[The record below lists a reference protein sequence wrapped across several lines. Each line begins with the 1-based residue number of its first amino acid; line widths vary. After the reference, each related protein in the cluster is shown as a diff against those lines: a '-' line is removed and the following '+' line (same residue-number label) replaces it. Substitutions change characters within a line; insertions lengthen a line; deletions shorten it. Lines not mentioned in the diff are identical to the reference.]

1 MKIKV
6 IHGPNL
12 NMLGIREVNIYG
24 PMKLEDINKNME
36 AFAKQSG
43 FEIEFYQSNHEGDLV
58 DAIQECLNEK
68 VDGII
73 INPAALTHTS
83 IAIRD
88 ALRAVNLPAVEV
100 HMTNIAAREEF
111 RKKSLI
117 SDIVAGTITGF
128 GPYSYHLGLIALI
141 QILSEIQMAREA
153 QAKAQAQAQAQQ
165 AEKK

>member
-36 AFAKQSG
+36 VVAKQNG
-43 FEIEFYQSNHEGDLV
+43 FEIELYQSNHEGDIV
-58 DAIQECLNEK
+58 DAIQECLNEG

-83 IAIRD
+83 ISIRD
-88 ALRAVNLPAVEV
+88 ALKAVNLPAIEV
-100 HMTNIAAREEF
+100 HLSNIAAREEF

-117 SDIVAGTITGF
+117 A
-128 GPYSYHLGLIALI
+128 PPL
-141 QILSEIQMAREA
+141 
-153 QAKAQAQAQAQQ
+153 
-165 AEKK
+165 

>member
-24 PMKLEDINKNME
+24 PMKLEEINKNME
-36 AFAKQSG
+36 VVAKQNG
-43 FEIEFYQSNHEGDLV
+43 FEIEFYQSNHEGDIV
-58 DAIQECLNEK
+58 DAIQESISEN

-73 INPAALTHTS
+73 INPAAFTHTS

-88 ALRAVNLPAVEV
+88 AIKAVNLPTIEV
-100 HMTNIAAREEF
+100 HLSNIAAREDF

-128 GPYSYHLGLIALI
+128 GPFSYHLALLAMM
-141 QILSEIQMAREA
+141 QILNEIKML
-153 QAKAQAQAQAQQ
+153 K
-165 AEKK
+165 EKQNQGN